1 MPAPRLTVALVL
13 LLLGQAAAA
22 DVFRPAYLELR
33 QTSAEEFTVTW
44 RIPSP
49 AAGVRLDASVRFPDG
64 TQTVGQR
71 RGVYAGGFWQEQY
84 RVRRQR
90 GLEGS
95 RIEIDGLLGSV
106 TDVIARVE
114 RLDGSVQVQRLLPDH
129 ASFIVRGP
137 EALPAVSVS
146 YLMLGIGHIL
156 GGIDHLLFVLALLL
170 VVRGA
175 RRIFWTLTAFTLAHS
190 ITLIAATLGWVAVPA
205 APVEAVIAL
214 SIVFVAAEAVRDGRS
229 VDTTAPI
236 TVRSPWI
243 VAFGFGLLH
252 GLGFAGAIAE
262 LGLPEDAV
270 LLALLMFNVGVEIG
284 QIVFVGAV
292 LSVALLIDRLAGGFH
307 PAARATACYVIGS
320 VAALWTLERIGSFW

>member
-1 MPAPRLTVALVL
+1 MPAPRLIVVLAL
-13 LLLGQAAAA
+13 LLLGQAATA

-33 QTSAEEFTVTW
+33 ETSADDFAVTW

-49 AAGVRLDASVRFPDG
+49 AKGVRLDASVSFPDG
-64 TQTVGQR
+64 TQTVGDR

-84 RVRRQR
+84 RIRRPD

-95 RIEIDGLLGSV
+95 RIEILGLLGGV

-114 RLDGSVQVQRLLPDH
+114 RLDGSVQVERLLPDD

-137 EALPAVSVS
+137 EALPAVSIS

-156 GGIDHLLFVLALLL
+156 GGIDHLLFVLARLL

-190 ITLIAATLGWVAVPA
+190 LTLIAATLGWIAVPA
-205 APVEAVIAL
+205 APVEAIIAL
-214 SIVFVAAEAVRDGRS
+214 SIVFVAAEAVRAGRS
-229 VDTTAPI
+229 GDVSAAI

-243 VAFGFGLLH
+243 VAFGFGL
-252 GLGFAGAIAE
+252 
-262 LGLPEDAV
+262 
-270 LLALLMFNVGVEIG
+270 
-284 QIVFVGAV
+284 
-292 LSVALLIDRLAGGFH
+292 
-307 PAARATACYVIGS
+307 
-320 VAALWTLERIGSFW
+320 

>member
-1 MPAPRLTVALVL
+1 MPAPRLLVALAL
-13 LLLGQAAAA
+13 LLLGQGATA

-33 QTSAEEFTVTW
+33 ETGAEEFAVTW
-44 RIPSP
+44 RVPSP
-49 AAGVRLDASVRFPDG
+49 AEGVRLDASVSFPDG

-84 RVRRQR
+84 RIRCHG

-95 RIEIDGLLGSV
+95 RIEIDGLLGGV
-106 TDVIARVE
+106 TDVIVRVE
-114 RLDGSVQVQRLLPDH
+114 RLDGSVQVERLLPDD
-129 ASFIVRGP
+129 ASFIVRGL

-146 YLMLGIGHIL
+146 YLMLGVGHIL

-175 RRIFWTLTAFTLAHS
+175 RRIFWTLTAFTVAHS
-190 ITLIAATLGWVAVPA
+190 LTLVAATLGWIAVPA
-205 APVEAVIAL
+205 APVEAIIAL
-214 SIVFVAAEAVRDGRS
+214 SIVFVAAEAVRAGRPVDVS
-229 VDTTAPI
+229 VAI
-236 TVRSPWI
+236 TVQAPWI

-270 LLALLMFNVGVEIG
+270 VLALLMFNVGVEIG
-284 QIVFVGAV
+284 QILFVGAV
-292 LSVALLIDRLAGGFH
+292 LTSAALVDRLAGGFH
-307 PAARATACYVIGS
+307 PGARFAACYAIGS